1 MSPPGERLGPI
12 ALADGV
18 RRRHALCYLFA
29 AFVSIGMFTY
39 LTALSPYIF
48 QVNLA
53 VPEAEQGRLSGRL
66 QFWQEI
72 VMLLVIGGWGA
83 LSDRIGRRA
92 VYVAGF
98 VVLALA
104 YALYPFA
111 RTPGWL
117 LAYRLVFAIGVAAT
131 AAMLATI
138 AGDYPLEAS
147 RGRFVGISFFLN
159 GLGSVLFFMVL
170 TRLPAFYADAGAEE
184 LWAGRYAYMTVGA
197 IALLAAL
204 VMLGLKPGQLA
215 ERRHRP
221 ALGTL
226 LLEGV
231 KEARNPRVALAYG
244 SAFTA
249 RADMAMVTLFLS
261 LWAVQSATAA
271 GASAAESTARAGAVI
286 AIPQATALVSAPLV
300 GWLGDRL
307 DRVVLMMIAFGCA
320 ALGYGWVGLTED
332 PLALSA
338 VPALMLLGIGQSS
351 TILASTVIM
360 GQEAR
365 ADIRGSV
372 FGVQSFCGGL
382 GILAI
387 SLGGGHLYDAEGPG
401 SPFLLIAALN
411 LLVLGWAWRVRR
423 LAPAPHRRFRRH
435 RQCDHEPSAIRN
447 EGRVQNRERESSRHV
462 TRR

>member
-1 MSPPGERLGPI
+1 MSAPGDTLGPI
-12 ALADGV
+12 TLAEGV

-29 AFVSIGMFTY
+29 AFVSIGLFTY
-39 LTALSPYIF
+39 LTALSPYVF
-48 QVNLA
+48 RVNLGI
-53 VPEAEQGRLSGRL
+53 PESEQGRLSGQL

-72 VMLLVIGGWGA
+72 ILLGVIGGWGA
-83 LSDRIGRRA
+83 LSDRLGRRA

-111 RTPGWL
+111 QTPGWL
-117 LAYRLVFAIGVAAT
+117 LVYRLVFAVGVAAT
-131 AAMLATI
+131 AAMLSTI
-138 AGDYPLEAS
+138 AGDYPHETS
-147 RGRFVGISFFLN
+147 RGRFVGTSFFLN
-159 GLGSVLFFMVL
+159 GLGSVLFFVVL
-170 TRLPAFYADAGAEE
+170 TRLPTIYADAGAGE
-184 LWAGRYAYMTVGA
+184 LWAGRYAYLTVAA
-197 IALLAAL
+197 IALGAAI
-204 VMLGLKPGQLA
+204 VVLGLKPGRPT
-215 ERRHRP
+215 ERRNRP

-226 LLEGV
+226 LREGV
-231 KEARNPRVALAYG
+231 LEARNPRVALAYG

-271 GASAAESTARAGAVI
+271 GASAAQSTARAGAVI
-286 AIPQATALVSAPLV
+286 AISQATALVSAPLV

-320 ALGYGWVGLTED
+320 ALGYGWVGLTAD
-332 PLALSA
+332 VLAPSA
-338 VPALMLLGIGQSS
+338 IPALVLLGVGQSS

-387 SLGGGHLYDAEGPG
+387 SAIGGRLYDAEGPG
-401 SPFLLIAALN
+401 SPFLLLAVLN
-411 LLVLGWAWRVRR
+411 LLVLGWAWWVKRQTVTPRDPTPMAQPGKAALRVGPRD
-423 LAPAPHRRFRRH
+423 P
-435 RQCDHEPSAIRN
+435 
-447 EGRVQNRERESSRHV
+447 
-462 TRR
+462 

>member
-1 MSPPGERLGPI
+1 MSAPGERLGPI

-29 AFVSIGMFTY
+29 AFVSIGLFTY
-39 LTALSPYIF
+39 LTALSPYVF
-48 QVNLA
+48 RVNLA
-53 VPEAEQGRLSGRL
+53 VPDAEQGRLSGQL

-72 VMLLVIGGWGA
+72 VLLVVVGGWGA

-111 RTPGWL
+111 QSPGWL

-131 AAMLATI
+131 SAMLATI
-138 AGDYPLEAS
+138 AGDYPLETS
-147 RGRFVGISFFLN
+147 RGRFVGTSFFLN
-159 GLGSVLFFMVL
+159 GLGSVLFFVVL
-170 TRLPAFYADAGAEE
+170 TRLPSLYAGAGADE
-184 LWAGRYAYMTVGA
+184 LWAGRYAYLTVAG
-197 IALLAAL
+197 IALLAAI
-204 VMLGLKPGQLA
+204 VMLGLKPGLPA
-215 ERRHRP
+215 ARPHRP
-221 ALGTL
+221 SLGML
-226 LLEGV
+226 LREGV
-231 KEARNPRVALAYG
+231 MEARNPRVALAYG

-249 RADMAMVTLFLS
+249 RADMAMVTLFLG

-271 GASAAESTARAGAVI
+271 GASVADSTARAGAVI
-286 AIPQATALVSAPLV
+286 AISQATALVSAPLV

-320 ALGYGWVGLTED
+320 ALGYGWVGLTAD
-332 PLALSA
+332 VLAPA
-338 VPALMLLGIGQSS
+338 AIPALILLGIGQSS

-387 SLGGGHLYDAEGPG
+387 SAIGGRLYDAEGPG

-411 LLVLGWAWRVRR
+411 LVVLGWAWRVKR
-423 LAPAPHRRFRRH
+423 LPAAAAPTTAAATAQPLPPR
-435 RQCDHEPSAIRN
+435 
-447 EGRVQNRERESSRHV
+447 G
-462 TRR
+462 